1 MVLALFPETT
11 TWAGTRKAGYS
22 GTSMFGLGGV
32 NDAPASNGS
41 AARFFYTAKASV
53 GEREN
58 GLKGFVPCVKC
69 GGLSTDTHIDDKGNT
84 ANCRRNGHPTVKS
97 LALMEYLVKLVKYP
111 EYNLILDP
119 FMGSGTTLLACIR
132 LGIPC
137 IGIDSDE
144 QSCEIAARRCQAE
157 APALVA

>member
-1 MVLALFPETT
+1 M
-11 TWAGTRKAGYS
+11 G
-22 GTSMFGLGGV
+22 
-32 NDAPASNGS
+32 
-41 AARFFYTAKASV
+41 
-53 GEREN
+53 
-58 GLKGFVPCVKC
+58 
-69 GGLSTDTHIDDKGNT
+69 
-84 ANCRRNGHPTVKS
+84 
-97 LALMEYLVKLVKYP
+97 YLVKLVKYP
-111 EYNLILDP
+111 EYNLVLDP